1 MNSFIYLQ
9 LMTSADPLQF
19 KLPPITECISRDLCL
34 GFGKKVHSLNKICT
48 ECLLRHEPQQLRI
61 LANDN
66 VDALA
71 IIDKEIARK
80 QVLKQNTEA
89 HNRFLCAFEDPDY
102 IHYRWRRRDLNLRGT
117 RLSCSVVRRK
127 GMACEKCW
135 RHHLQRI
142 GIVQYFTPTGMCHEE
157 ADKIVLQTTS
167 SESIENDDDEDVEG
181 YNIIA
186 S

>member
-1 MNSFIYLQ
+1 
-9 LMTSADPLQF
+9 MTSTESPQF
-19 KLPPITECISRDLCL
+19 KLPPVTECISRDLCL
-34 GFGKKVHSLNKICT
+34 GFGKKVHSSDKICKA
-48 ECLLRHEPQQLRI
+48 CLLRHDPQQLRT

-71 IIDKEIARK
+71 IVEKEIARK
-80 QVLKQNTEA
+80 QVLKENTEG

-102 IHYRWRRRDLNLRGT
+102 IHCRWRRQDLNLRGT
-117 RLSCSVVRRK
+117 RLTCSVVRRK

-135 RHHLQRI
+135 RRHLQRI

-157 ADKIVLQTTS
+157 ADKTVLQTRG
-167 SESIENDDDEDVEG
+167 SESMENDDDEDVEG